1 MKKYL
6 YVKRFLD
13 FVFACILLVVTLPI
27 LLAVA
32 IAIKLESEGPALFL
46 QKRVGKN
53 GKIFCVYKF
62 RTMLDKSK
70 ENYRFLT
77 DYDRVTR
84 VGSLL
89 RRTSIDELP
98 QLINILRGDMSFIGP
113 RPLLAEYL
121 PYYSKREMKRHD
133 VLPGITGWAQV
144 NGRNSI
150 SWEDKFR
157 YDLEYVEKISLKLD
171 LVIMVL
177 TIHRLIAQ
185 TDTERISIPDFDY
198 ERRNMK
204 AL

>member
-1 MKKYL
+1 M
-6 YVKRFLD
+6 
-13 FVFACILLVVTLPI
+13 
-27 LLAVA
+27 
-32 IAIKLESEGPALFL
+32 
-46 QKRVGKN
+46 
-53 GKIFCVYKF
+53 
-62 RTMLDKSK
+62 
-70 ENYRFLT
+70 
-77 DYDRVTR
+77 
-84 VGSLL
+84 
-89 RRTSIDELP
+89 
-98 QLINILRGDMSFIGP
+98 
-113 RPLLAEYL
+113 
-121 PYYSKREMKRHD
+121 KREMKRHD

>member
-121 PYYSKREMKRHD
+121 PYY
-133 VLPGITGWAQV
+133 
-144 NGRNSI
+144 
-150 SWEDKFR
+150 
-157 YDLEYVEKISLKLD
+157 
-171 LVIMVL
+171 
-177 TIHRLIAQ
+177 
-185 TDTERISIPDFDY
+185 
-198 ERRNMK
+198 
-204 AL
+204 

>member
-144 NGRNSI
+144 NGRNSLC
-150 SWEDKFR
+150 WEDKFR

>member
-1 MKKYL
+1 M
-6 YVKRFLD
+6 
-13 FVFACILLVVTLPI
+13 CIQI
-27 LLAVA
+27 QNDA
-32 IAIKLESEGPALFL
+32 
-46 QKRVGKN
+46 
-53 GKIFCVYKF
+53 
-62 RTMLDKSK
+62 DKSK

-185 TDTERISIPDFDY
+185 TDTEEFPDFDY